1 MTYLVQII
9 RDYPCTD
16 PTGDLEAVARTVLA
30 YENASPGDLSIVLT
44 SEEKMRELNRRFAYI
59 DQVTDVLAFSD
70 GSKSPETE
78 RVYFGDVTIA
88 LPVAQ
93 QQARQA
99 NHSLAAELTL
109 LTIHGVLHL
118 LGHDHQER
126 DKRNHMWQTQKKIMG
141 EFGYSFD
148 PSEDEA

>member
-1 MTYLVQII
+1 MTHLVQVI
-9 RDYPCTD
+9 RDYTCTD

-30 YENASPGDLSIVLT
+30 YENASAGDLCIVLT
-44 SEEKMRELNRRFAYI
+44 SEEKIRALNRRFAHI
-59 DQVTDVLAFSD
+59 DRATDVLAFSD
-70 GSKSPETE
+70 GSRNPETE
-78 RVYFGDVTIA
+78 RIYFGDVTIA

-93 QQARQA
+93 QQAKQA

-118 LGHDHQER
+118 LGYDHQESEE
-126 DKRNHMWQTQKKIMG
+126 RNYMWQTQKKIMG

-148 PSEDEA
+148 PWNGEA